1 MNRCTGPLSVLVPT
15 NLAAGPLNLSWQQFT
30 QRYPDIR
37 LNVRTA
43 DPDSDMLTSGADI
56 ALRSGKQVNSSL
68 RQSMLGGIRV
78 LLVCAA
84 DYPCPPQTIDELD
97 THPHIMADMFSP
109 WQLCKGTEQVFFD
122 SAAYRSNDLSVVR
135 NIALAGQGIALLP
148 MGQAYPDLKTGR
160 LIQVL
165 PQWQAPIREIS
176 MVWPYQHSLSAR
188 ASLFKNELRDYL
200 MSQPWFEAGDVS
212 ADNGLT

>member
-1 MNRCTGPLSVLVPT
+1 
-15 NLAAGPLNLSWQQFT
+15 
-30 QRYPDIR
+30 
-37 LNVRTA
+37 
-43 DPDSDMLTSGADI
+43 
-56 ALRSGKQVNSSL
+56 
-68 RQSMLGGIRV
+68 MLGGIRV

-84 DYPCPPQTIDELD
+84 DYPYPPQSIDELE

-109 WQLCKGTEQVFFD
+109 WQLCKGAEQVLFD

-148 MGQAYPDLKTGR
+148 MGLAYPDLKAGR
-160 LIQVL
+160 LIQIL
-165 PQWQAPIREIS
+165 PQWQAPMREIS

-200 MSQPWFEAGDVS
+200 TAQPWFEAGMSVQVT
-212 ADNGLT
+212 G